1 MSHMQDTGI
10 AYIDKAINELD
21 AAMFSGDA
29 FDDIAV
35 ALAFQKYLHRWERGL
50 LKKCHPEG
58 AGAPYD
64 PTAY

>member
-1 MSHMQDTGI
+1 MAHMRDTGI
-10 AYIDKAINELD
+10 AHIDKAINELD

-29 FDDIAV
+29 FEDINV

-50 LKKCHPEG
+50 LKKFTPEG
-58 AGAPYD
+58 AEVPHD